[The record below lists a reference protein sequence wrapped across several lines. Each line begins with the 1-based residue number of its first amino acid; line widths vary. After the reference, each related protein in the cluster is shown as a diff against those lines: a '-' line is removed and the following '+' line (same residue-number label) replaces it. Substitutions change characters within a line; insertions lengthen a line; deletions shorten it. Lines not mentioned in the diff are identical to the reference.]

1 MSFAHDSIDAFGGSC
16 RPMMS
21 SYALPLG
28 TTLLLTAGSLA
39 LPTLLTIGSLLLP
52 ERPINGV
59 M

>member
-1 MSFAHDSIDAFGGSC
+1 MFFVHDRINAFGASAS
-16 RPMMS
+16 RMMS

-28 TTLLLTAGSLA
+28 TTLLLSDGSLA

-52 ERPINGV
+52 GRPINGV

>member
-1 MSFAHDSIDAFGGSC
+1 MFFAHDSINAFGGPA
-16 RPMMS
+16 RPMVS

-28 TTLLLTAGSLA
+28 TTLLLTDGSLA

-52 ERPINGV
+52 ERPIDGV

>member
-1 MSFAHDSIDAFGGSC
+1 MSFAHDSINPIGGSA
-16 RPMMS
+16 RRVMS

-28 TTLLLTAGSLA
+28 TTLLLTDGSLA

-52 ERPINGV
+52 KRPINGV

>member
-1 MSFAHDSIDAFGGSC
+1 MFFAHDSINAFGGPA
-16 RPMMS
+16 RRTMS

-28 TTLLLTAGSLA
+28 TTLLLTDGSLA

-52 ERPINGV
+52 ERPIDGV

>member
-1 MSFAHDSIDAFGGSC
+1 MFFAHDSISAFGGST
-16 RPMMS
+16 RRMMS

-28 TTLLLTAGSLA
+28 TTLLLTDGSLA

-52 ERPINGV
+52 EKPINRV

>member
-1 MSFAHDSIDAFGGSC
+1 MFFAHDSINVFGGSA
-16 RPMMS
+16 RRMMP

-28 TTLLLTAGSLA
+28 STLLLTDGSLA

-52 ERPINGV
+52 ERPIDGV